1 MRNLPLFPP
10 SSEWVPPDGFPDLS
24 SASEIAIDLE
34 TRDDNMDRLGPGW
47 PRKDGYIVG
56 YAVAVDGWKGYYPVA
71 HAGGGNMDR
80 RVVDGWM
87 KDVLA
92 TPATKIMH
100 NAAYDLGW
108 LLASGFTVNGTI
120 IDTMIAASLIDE
132 NRFSYALN
140 SLGFDMLKEAKSED
154 NLKRAAA
161 DFGVH
166 PKRELWKLPAMYVGE
181 YAEQDAALTLKLWH
195 HLQVLLRK
203 EEVESIFALERD
215 LLPVLVGITHRGIR
229 FDRARAEEL
238 IVQMKKEEKTLLAQ
252 IKKEAGDTVDIWAAA
267 SIAKAFDKLGIAYPR
282 TSTDQPSFTRT
293 FLETCQAPI
302 AQQLK
307 IKAYIGQPLTKEDG
321 SLFGTLCAIDPE
333 PKSESL
339 KEEQS
344 LIELL
349 GDLLSQLLQTELRE
363 IEQTRKNERL
373 QAEALRDPL
382 TGLYNRRAWD
392 QFILAEE
399 ERCQL
404 YGHPATVFMLDLNDL
419 KFMNDAHGHAAGD
432 ELIRQTAT
440 VLTESCRNTDIIARI
455 GGDEFAILTVENDF
469 ESSQAHLERIIQC
482 LNTKQIS
489 AAIGFALRDP
499 SEGILSACLQADK
512 NMYQDKLK
520 RH

>member
-1 MRNLPLFPP
+1 M
-10 SSEWVPPDGFPDLS
+10 
-24 SASEIAIDLE
+24 
-34 TRDDNMDRLGPGW
+34 
-47 PRKDGYIVG
+47 
-56 YAVAVDGWKGYYPVA
+56 
-71 HAGGGNMDR
+71 
-80 RVVDGWM
+80 
-87 KDVLA
+87 VL
-92 TPATKIMH
+92 
-100 NAAYDLGW
+100 
-108 LLASGFTVNGTI
+108 
-120 IDTMIAASLIDE
+120 
-132 NRFSYALN
+132 
-140 SLGFDMLKEAKSED
+140 
-154 NLKRAAA
+154 
-161 DFGVH
+161 
-166 PKRELWKLPAMYVGE
+166 KLPPLS
-181 YAEQDAALTLKLWH
+181 D
-195 HLQVLLRK
+195 
-203 EEVESIFALERD
+203 
-215 LLPVLVGITHRGIR
+215 
-229 FDRARAEEL
+229 
-238 IVQMKKEEKTLLAQ
+238 
-252 IKKEAGDTVDIWAAA
+252 DIP
-267 SIAKAFDKLGIAYPR
+267 AYR
-282 TSTDQPSFTRT
+282 
-293 FLETCQAPI
+293 QAPI

-349 GDLLSQLLQTELRE
+349 GDLLSQILQTELRE

-392 QFILAEE
+392 QFVLAEE

>member
-1 MRNLPLFPP
+1 M
-10 SSEWVPPDGFPDLS
+10 
-24 SASEIAIDLE
+24 I
-34 TRDDNMDRLGPGW
+34 TRVEGDDWIILQTEDHAY
-47 PRKDGYIVG
+47 DV
-56 YAVAVDGWKGYYPVA
+56 
-71 HAGGGNMDR
+71 HAGQVFNWADSFCSQM
-80 RVVDGWM
+80 
-87 KDVLA
+87 VLSNGPKIA
-92 TPATKIMH
+92 PLSDDIPA
-100 NAAYDLGW
+100 Y
-108 LLASGFTVNGTI
+108 
-120 IDTMIAASLIDE
+120 
-132 NRFSYALN
+132 R
-140 SLGFDMLKEAKSED
+140 
-154 NLKRAAA
+154 
-161 DFGVH
+161 
-166 PKRELWKLPAMYVGE
+166 
-181 YAEQDAALTLKLWH
+181 
-195 HLQVLLRK
+195 
-203 EEVESIFALERD
+203 
-215 LLPVLVGITHRGIR
+215 
-229 FDRARAEEL
+229 
-238 IVQMKKEEKTLLAQ
+238 
-252 IKKEAGDTVDIWAAA
+252 
-267 SIAKAFDKLGIAYPR
+267 
-282 TSTDQPSFTRT
+282 
-293 FLETCQAPI
+293 QAPI

-349 GDLLSQLLQTELRE
+349 GDLLSQILQTELRE